1 MKNKPAWKSKTM
13 IAAILSALTGIAQA
27 AGYAV
32 TVEAYAIFG
41 ALGLYGLRD
50 AVDKK
55 WVKIKVMLLQE

>member
-1 MKNKPAWKSKTM
+1 MNDKPAWKSKTM

-27 AGYAV
+27 AGFAV
-32 TVEAYAIFG
+32 PMEAYAIFG

-55 WVKIKVMLLQE
+55 